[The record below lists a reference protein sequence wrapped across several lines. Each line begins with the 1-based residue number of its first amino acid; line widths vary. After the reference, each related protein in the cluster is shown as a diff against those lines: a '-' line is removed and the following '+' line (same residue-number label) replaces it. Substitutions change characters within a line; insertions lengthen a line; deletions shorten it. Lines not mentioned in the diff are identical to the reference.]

1 MSSFINTY
9 RDKSGRETS
18 PTLTESNVVPTT
30 GGGIIADIS
39 YDALTITYPES
50 HVEIFRYYIGG
61 IEGTLQA
68 TVTATYESSSK
79 KNLTSLVR
87 S

>member
-1 MSSFINTY
+1 MSFINTFK
-9 RDKSGRETS
+9 DKNGREDS
-18 PTLTESNVVPTT
+18 PVLTDLKIVPTT

-39 YDALTITYPES
+39 YDALQISYPENN
-50 HVEIFRYYIGG
+50 VEIFRYYLNGLT
-61 IEGTLQA
+61 GTLQA

-79 KNLTSLVR
+79 KNLVSLVR

>member
-1 MSSFINTY
+1 MSFINTFK
-9 RDKSGRETS
+9 DKDGKETS
-18 PTLTESNVVPTT
+18 PVLTDLKIVPTT

-39 YDALTITYPES
+39 YDALTITYPEA
-50 HVEIFRYYIGG
+50 HVEIFRYFIGG
-61 IEGTLQA
+61 VDGTLQA

-79 KNLTSLVR
+79 KNLISLVR

>member
-1 MSSFINTY
+1 MSFINTFK
-9 RDKSGRETS
+9 DKDGKETS
-18 PTLTESNVVPTT
+18 PVLTNLNIVPTT
-30 GGGIIADIS
+30 GGGIIADVS

-50 HVEIFRYYIGG
+50 HVEIFRYFIGG
-61 IEGTLQA
+61 VGGTLQA

-79 KNLTSLVR
+79 KNLISLVR